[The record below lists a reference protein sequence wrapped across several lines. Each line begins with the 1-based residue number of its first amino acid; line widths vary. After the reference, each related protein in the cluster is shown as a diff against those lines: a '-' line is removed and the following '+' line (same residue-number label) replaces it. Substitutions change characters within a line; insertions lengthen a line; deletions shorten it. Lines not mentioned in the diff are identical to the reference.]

1 MNMSPLLDG
10 MRVLD
15 AGIWRP
21 VPHATQMLADLGAE
35 VCKLEPPGGDPMRA
49 FPQLFRDIASHKR
62 SVVVDLRSD
71 AGRARALALA
81 AEHDVFCEG
90 WRPGVADRVGVGYD
104 AIRAVNPTVIYC
116 SISGYGQTGPLLA
129 QPGHDLNYQ
138 ALAGAVAARPG
149 DDAPPSIPRVP
160 IADLAA
166 ANVAALLICAAWAKR
181 LQTGE
186 GERIDVSM
194 ADVIASWVGPHE
206 GTAHRDAHEPVR
218 GSPGYGVFETADAK
232 YLTLAVISED
242 HFWAAVCDALEIEG
256 LRDLTYAQ
264 RLAQVEACNAAVAT
278 AVARLERD
286 TAIARLVD
294 AGAPVAPVLTPSE
307 SGRHAQFRA
316 REVFVDDG
324 GATRTAFPGRL
335 TVHPIRPPGPT
346 PAQEGS
352 PNEVP

>member
-1 MNMSPLLDG
+1 MTTPLLDG

-21 VPHATQMLADLGAE
+21 VPHATQMLADLGAA

-62 SVVVDLRSD
+62 SVVVDLRTD

-90 WRPGVADRVGVGYD
+90 WRPGVADRLGVGYD
-104 AIRAVNPTVIYC
+104 AIRAVNPSVIYC
-116 SISGYGQTGPLLA
+116 SISGYGQTGPLVA

-149 DDAPPSIPRVP
+149 DEIGPAIPRVP

-206 GTAHRDAHEPVR
+206 GTAHRDADEPVR

-242 HFWAAVCDALEIEG
+242 HFWTAVCDALEIEG
-256 LRDLTYAQ
+256 LRDLHYAQ
-264 RLAQVEACNAAVAT
+264 RLAQVEECNAAVAA
-278 AVARLERD
+278 AVARLDRD
-286 TAIARLVD
+286 AAIARLAD

-307 SGRHAQFRA
+307 AGRNPQFRT
-316 REVFVDDG
+316 REVFVDDDG
-324 GATRTAFPGRL
+324 DTRTAFPGRL
-335 TVHPIRPPGPT
+335 RVHPVRPPGPA
-346 PAQEGS
+346 PEPDSG
-352 PNEVP
+352 